1 MEKVTYRIALDL
13 DRASGHTRIY
23 TKQTSVGSI
32 RIILRLYKDGKPF
45 TISEQ
50 YTVSAYALLPD
61 GSNYLYDCSVED
73 GAAVYDVNF
82 QIPAGKAEVEFTITD
97 GNNYTLVTP
106 KFFILSIA
114 PLFLDAL
121 PEATDDFSAL
131 QTALGNAKNAL
142 DLASDY
148 AERAIETVTV
158 SNSKLT
164 ITFANGQSYVSDSLK
179 GDKGDNGEKGEKGD
193 KGDSGEKGEKGDKGD
208 KGEAGSPAPQIDDS
222 QAAVDHPWSGQKIAN
237 ELLEKA
243 NSSAVTKW
251 QNQLVFT
258 DAIDPIAVTTILRA
272 TGDDSNKKVF
282 LLVKSTGLIY
292 NVSAQEVSSSLGG
305 LGTLTPVWGI
315 PTDLY
320 DPEGTVAV
328 TGKAVAAAVAGKA
341 DAEGV
346 NAALALK
353 ADKPETITDSI
364 IDNDDHSQYVQSY
377 TYTLRADN
385 TKIHCVDPL
394 GMFEFLCVGGMTYV
408 LDGTQWP
415 AGDVILPDDVATVL
429 RNNSTGNF
437 DLAERWKAG
446 LLVEHSLNSDTFGTV
461 YAVTKQTYATQ
472 AYVQALIGEI
482 ENGSY

>member
-1 MEKVTYRIALDL
+1 MGYEKINWIDN
-13 DRASGHTRIY
+13 
-23 TKQTSVGSI
+23 QTP
-32 RIILRLYKDGKPF
+32 L
-45 TISEQ
+45 
-50 YTVSAYALLPD
+50 SA
-61 GSNYLYDCSVED
+61 
-73 GAAVYDVNF
+73 
-82 QIPAGKAEVEFTITD
+82 
-97 GNNYTLVTP
+97 
-106 KFFILSIA
+106 
-114 PLFLDAL
+114 
-121 PEATDDFSAL
+121 
-131 QTALGNAKNAL
+131 
-142 DLASDY
+142 
-148 AERAIETVTV
+148 
-158 SNSKLT
+158 
-164 ITFANGQSYVSDSLK
+164 ANL
-179 GDKGDNGEKGEKGD
+179 NHM
-193 KGDSGEKGEKGDKGD
+193 
-208 KGEAGSPAPQIDDS
+208 EAGIYDAQDTADTVN
-222 QAAVDHPWSGQKIAN
+222 AWKD
-237 ELLEKA
+237 
-243 NSSAVTKW
+243 
-251 QNQLVFT
+251 QLVFV

-272 TGDDSNKKVF
+272 TGDDSNKKIF

-315 PTDLY
+315 PTDLF

-341 DAEGV
+341 DTEDV

-353 ADKPETITDSI
+353 ADKPETITDHI

-385 TKIHCVDPL
+385 TKIRCVDPWGL
-394 GMFEFLCVGGMTYV
+394 FESLRVGGMTYV

-437 DLAERWKAG
+437 DLMEKWKAG

-472 AYVQALIGEI
+472 AYVQALIGGI

>member
-1 MEKVTYRIALDL
+1 MGIKANDL
-13 DRASGHTRIY
+13 DNDLKNFKNEDQTIATVEAAELTNYLHISQDDALASGT
-23 TKQTSVGSI
+23 T
-32 RIILRLYKDGKPF
+32 
-45 TISEQ
+45 
-50 YTVSAYALLPD
+50 
-61 GSNYLYDCSVED
+61 
-73 GAAVYDVNF
+73 
-82 QIPAGKAEVEFTITD
+82 AERVK
-97 GNNYTLVTP
+97 
-106 KFFILSIA
+106 KFFDFIPLHVFLPWLRALTEMLNESTTNTGNLREDLSH
-114 PLFLDAL
+114 LDSGFSTLKTNFENHLAEADQDLETINAAL
-121 PEATDDFSAL
+121 AEKANKSYVDEVLAL
-131 QTALGNAKNAL
+131 KAGTEEVNTAL
-142 DLASDY
+142 
-148 AERAIETVTV
+148 AE
-158 SNSKLT
+158 K
-164 ITFANGQSYVSDSLK
+164 ANKSYVDEALALK
-179 GDKGDNGEKGEKGD
+179 ADTEEVNT
-193 KGDSGEKGEKGDKGD
+193 
-208 KGEAGSPAPQIDDS
+208 ALA
-222 QAAVDHPWSGQKIAN
+222 
-237 ELLEKA
+237 EKA

-315 PTDLY
+315 PTDLF

-341 DAEGV
+341 DTEDV

-353 ADKPETITDSI
+353 ADKPETITDHI

-385 TKIHCVDPL
+385 TKIRCVDPWGL
-394 GMFEFLCVGGMTYV
+394 FESLRVGGMTYV

-437 DLAERWKAG
+437 DLMEKWKAG

>member
-1 MEKVTYRIALDL
+1 MGIKANDL
-13 DRASGHTRIY
+13 DNDLKNFKNEDQTIATVEAAELTNYLHISQDDALASGT
-23 TKQTSVGSI
+23 T
-32 RIILRLYKDGKPF
+32 
-45 TISEQ
+45 
-50 YTVSAYALLPD
+50 
-61 GSNYLYDCSVED
+61 
-73 GAAVYDVNF
+73 
-82 QIPAGKAEVEFTITD
+82 AERVK
-97 GNNYTLVTP
+97 
-106 KFFILSIA
+106 KFFDFIPLHVFLPWLRALTEMLNESTTNTGNLREDLSH
-114 PLFLDAL
+114 LDSGFSTLKTNFENHLAEADQDLETINAAL
-121 PEATDDFSAL
+121 AEKANKSYVDEVLAL
-131 QTALGNAKNAL
+131 KAGTEEVNTALA
-142 DLASDY
+142 
-148 AERAIETVTV
+148 
-158 SNSKLT
+158 
-164 ITFANGQSYVSDSLK
+164 
-179 GDKGDNGEKGEKGD
+179 
-193 KGDSGEKGEKGDKGD
+193 
-208 KGEAGSPAPQIDDS
+208 
-222 QAAVDHPWSGQKIAN
+222 
-237 ELLEKA
+237 EKA

-315 PTDLY
+315 PTDLF

-341 DAEGV
+341 DTEDV

-353 ADKPETITDSI
+353 ADKPETITDHI

-385 TKIHCVDPL
+385 TKIRCVDPWGL
-394 GMFEFLCVGGMTYV
+394 FESLRVGGMTYV

-437 DLAERWKAG
+437 DLMEKWKAG